1 MSERINSVTVGE
13 ACDQIEASGQKISM
27 DKVKGILGGSLRDI
41 APVYKD
47 VMESRRRPLLTITDE
62 RAKQYLRMVEE
73 IVIDR
78 TKDVEKVL
86 GDERER
92 YENDAKAFR
101 KDQDDK
107 AEEIATLMEK
117 IEALEANVR
126 QLEIDK
132 AAANQTKEAA
142 QADAAAANA
151 IKATLEVKIEA
162 VEKELAERSDELTSV
177 KAKLETTGK
186 SEAELAG
193 KLKVLLENNE
203 TFQEVIKLRAELA
216 ELKLAP
222 KPAAPGKR
230 TSKKEPETQS

>member
-73 IVIDR
+73 IVLDR

-107 AEEIATLMEK
+107 AEEIATLMKK

-151 IKATLEVKIEA
+151 VKATLEAKIEA
-162 VEKELAERSDELTSV
+162 VENKLAESLNELTSV
-177 KAKLETTGK
+177 KAQLETTSK
-186 SEAELAG
+186 NEAELVG
-193 KLKVLLENNE
+193 KLKGINESNE
-203 TFQEVIKLRAELA
+203 TNQEIIKLRAELA
-216 ELKLAP
+216 ELKSAP
-222 KPAAPGKR
+222 KPAALGRR
-230 TSKKEPETQS
+230 TSKKEPELQV

>member
-1 MSERINSVTVGE
+1 M
-13 ACDQIEASGQKISM
+13 
-27 DKVKGILGGSLRDI
+27 
-41 APVYKD
+41 
-47 VMESRRRPLLTITDE
+47 
-62 RAKQYLRMVEE
+62 
-73 IVIDR
+73 
-78 TKDVEKVL
+78 
-86 GDERER
+86 
-92 YENDAKAFR
+92 
-101 KDQDDK
+101 
-107 AEEIATLMEK
+107 MEK

-142 QADAAAANA
+142 QADAAAAND